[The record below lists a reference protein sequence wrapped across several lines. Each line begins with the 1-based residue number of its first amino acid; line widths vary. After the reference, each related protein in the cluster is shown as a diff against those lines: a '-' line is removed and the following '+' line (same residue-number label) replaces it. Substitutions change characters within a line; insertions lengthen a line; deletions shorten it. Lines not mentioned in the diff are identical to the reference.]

1 MGSLFRSASPLVWA
15 WVGVVFAGA
24 LWGGGALA
32 AHAAL
37 VSGMTPTGLALVRFA
52 LGAPLLWLWAWRA
65 SEVSA
70 HQVAPWS
77 AQPRAVR
84 RLVLG
89 AGVAMAVNVAC
100 WFLAIREMGAALS
113 TVIAI
118 CCAPVFVAVLAAALG
133 MERLG
138 AWRSAVLVVAVSGTA
153 LVVWP
158 ADLASAALGEGAAW
172 HGRGVAW
179 ALGSALS
186 YAVVALCNARLPR
199 TLPTARL
206 AAWSMSAA
214 AVCAALAVVATG
226 GMAWPRTPLG
236 WWAATY
242 TGLVATGVAYLLF
255 VAGTRHIG
263 PTATVVGTLVEPLVA
278 VGLAAWWLGEVLL
291 WRQWLGGAMLC
302 GAVAALALR
311 RE

>member
-1 MGSLFRSASPLVWA
+1 MVSLFRVASPVVWA

-24 LWGGGALA
+24 LWGVGALA

-37 VSGMTPTGLALVRFA
+37 ASGMTPAGLVLVRFA
-52 LGAPLLWLWAWRA
+52 LGVPLLWLWAWR
-65 SEVSA
+65 VSGA
-70 HQVAPWS
+70 AGQRRLMSWS
-77 AQPRAVR
+77 AQPWPVR

-89 AGVAMAVNVAC
+89 AGVAMALNVAC

-133 MERLG
+133 QERLG
-138 AWRSAVLVVAVSGTA
+138 AWRSAVLAVAVSGTA

-158 ADLASAALGEGAAW
+158 AEVSALASGGNAGW
-172 HGRGVAW
+172 HASGVAW
-179 ALGSALS
+179 ALGAALS

-199 TLPTARL
+199 SLPAAQA

-214 AVCAALAVVATG
+214 TLCAVLAVAGTG
-226 GMAWPRTPLG
+226 GMAWPRTALG
-236 WWAATY
+236 GWAAAY
-242 TGLVATGVAYLLF
+242 TGLVATGVAYLVF
-255 VAGTRHIG
+255 VAGTRRIG
-263 PTATVVGTLVEPLVA
+263 PTASVVGTLVEPLVA

-291 WRQWLGGAMLC
+291 WRQWLGGTLLC
-302 GAVAALALR
+302 GAIAALALR
-311 RE
+311 R